1 MKLALDLTS
10 LCRRHTGMEYYALNL
25 SRALLETDGK
35 DEFHFFFRQEIHP
48 ELQTFANRAVFHLS
62 PFGSQVAT
70 EQVWVPGMERKIKA
84 DLFHFP
90 AFPPGLLSKTPKVAT
105 VFDSTLWQ
113 KTERLSWKAKT
124 YFAPL
129 VGRALKKSRKVLT
142 ISASAKAEI
151 VAATKIPESKIAVS
165 HLAPDPIF
173 EKPVTGEHKQAVR
186 TKYTLPERFILS
198 VATLEP
204 RKNLS
209 GLLSAFARLIEGEP
223 DAHLILAGRLA
234 WGQNEVFKRI
244 TKLKLERQTHVLGYV
259 PKENLPALY
268 ALADFLAF
276 PSFHEGFGLPV
287 LEAQSVGT
295 PVLCSNTSSLPEVA
309 GNSVFF
315 VDPHVGESVTDGLKK
330 LWSDEALKKDLIQK
344 GKENVFRFSWRKTAS
359 ATRAVYEEV
368 LNG

>member
-1 MKLALDLTS
+1 MKLALDLTA

-35 DEFHFFFRQEIHP
+35 DEFHLFFRREIHP
-48 ELQTFANRAVFHLS
+48 ELRTFADRAVFHLS

-70 EQVWVPGMERKIKA
+70 EQIWVPGMERKIKA
-84 DLFHFP
+84 DLIHFP

-129 VGRALKKSRKVLT
+129 AGRALKKSRKILT

-151 VAATKIPESKIAVS
+151 AAATKIPEDNIAVS

-173 EKPVTGEHKQAVR
+173 EKPVTGESKQAVR

-209 GLLSAFARLIEGEP
+209 GLLSAFARLVEGAP

-234 WGQNEVFKRI
+234 WGKGEVFKRI
-244 TKLKLERQTHVLGYV
+244 AELKLERQTQVLGYV
-259 PKENLPALY
+259 PKEDLPALY

-276 PSFHEGFGLPV
+276 PSFYEGFGLPV

-309 GNSVFF
+309 GNSVLF
-315 VDPHVGESVTDGLKK
+315 VEPHVEESVTAGLAK
-330 LWSDEALKKDLIQK
+330 LWNEASLKKDLIQR
-344 GKENVFRFSWRKTAS
+344 GKENVARFSWHQTAS
-359 ATRAVYEEV
+359 TTRAVYEEV

>member
-1 MKLALDLTS
+1 
-10 LCRRHTGMEYYALNL
+10 LNL

-35 DEFHFFFRQEIHP
+35 DEFHFFFRREIHP
-48 ELQTFANRAVFHLS
+48 ELRTFADRAVFHLS
-62 PFGSQVAT
+62 PFGSQVAN
-70 EQVWVPGMERKIKA
+70 EQIWIPRMERKTKA
-84 DLFHFP
+84 DLIHFP
-90 AFPPGLLSKTPKVAT
+90 AFPPGLLSKAPKVAT
-105 VFDSTLWQ
+105 VFDSTLWR

-129 VGRALKKSRKVLT
+129 AGRALKKSRKILT

-151 VAATKIPESKIAVS
+151 AAITKIPEDKIAVS

-173 EKPVTGEHKQAVR
+173 EKPVTGESKQAVR

-204 RKNLS
+204 RKNLT
-209 GLLSAFARLIEGEP
+209 GLLSAFARLVEREP
-223 DAHLILAGRLA
+223 ETRLILAGRLA
-234 WGQNEVFKRI
+234 WGKDEVFKRI
-244 TKLKLERQTHVLGYV
+244 AELKLEKQTRLLGYV
-259 PKENLPALY
+259 PKEDLPNLY

-276 PSFHEGFGLPV
+276 PSFYEGFGLPV

-295 PVLCSNTSSLPEVA
+295 PVLCSNISSLLEVA
-309 GNSVFF
+309 GNSVLF
-315 VDPHVGESVTDGLKK
+315 VDPHVEESVTAGLAK
-330 LWSDEALKKDLIQK
+330 LWNEAPLKKDLIRK
-344 GKENVFRFSWRKTAS
+344 GKENGARFSWHQTAS

>member
-25 SRALLETDGK
+25 SRALLETDGR
-35 DEFHFFFRQEIHP
+35 DEFHLFFRREIHP
-48 ELQTFANRAVFHLS
+48 ELRPFSDRAVFHLS

-70 EQVWVPGMERKIKA
+70 EQVWVPGMERTIKA
-84 DLFHFP
+84 DLIHFP

-113 KTERLSWKAKT
+113 KNERLSWKAKT

-129 VGRALKKSRKVLT
+129 AGRALKKSRKILT
-142 ISASAKAEI
+142 ISASAKTEI
-151 VAATKIPESKIAVS
+151 AAATKIPEDKIAVS

-173 EKPVTGEHKQAVR
+173 EKPVTVESKQAVR
-186 TKYTLPERFILS
+186 VKYTLPERFILS

-209 GLLSAFARLIEGEP
+209 GLLDSFSRLVEKEPEAR
-223 DAHLILAGRLA
+223 LILAGRLA
-234 WGQNEVFKRI
+234 WGKDEVLKQI
-244 TKLKLERQTHVLGYV
+244 TKLKLEKQTRLLGYV
-259 PKENLPALY
+259 PKEDLPALY

-276 PSFHEGFGLPV
+276 PSFYEGFGLPV

-309 GNSVFF
+309 GASAFF
-315 VDPHVGESVTDGLKK
+315 IDPHTEESIVDGLRK
-330 LWSDEALKKDLIQK
+330 LWNENALKKDLIQK
-344 GKENVFRFSWRKTAS
+344 GNENVTRFSWLKTAA

-368 LNG
+368 LHG